1 MRITD
6 LLKACSVE
14 LNGTPQTKEE
24 TIKQMVA
31 LMEKGGN
38 VTDVEKYKA
47 GVFAREEE
55 GTTGIGEGIAIPH
68 AKTDAVNAPGLA
80 AMVIPAGVDYDA
92 LDGQPVDLVFLIAAP
107 NTEDNVH
114 LEVLS
119 RLSMLLM
126 DESFKQNLLKA
137 KTVEEFLAVVDRA
150 ENAKNEAEEEKAV
163 NVPDS
168 GYRVLAVT
176 ACPTGI
182 AHTYMA
188 AESLEN
194 TAKELGYTFH
204 TGVVQCKD
212 AFYGQHEPEKM
223 PVGYELINKWEA
235 WKMMGCLASEME
247 SAAMF
252 ICASKLRARAGS
264 CFLVVAN
271 QEREKLG
278 LANPVVRDTDMAIQ
292 VAVEAIRKLIKADQE
307 NK

>member
-126 DESFKQNLLKA
+126 DDEFRTNLLDA
-137 KTVEEFLAVVDRA
+137 ADVTEFLAHID
-150 ENAKNEAEEEKAV
+150 EAERKKFPEEYGEEKQTQDQ
-163 NVPDS
+163 PEE

-194 TAKELGYTFH
+194 KAKEMGISIKVETNGSGGAKNVLSRRTA
-204 TGVVQCKD
+204 D
-212 AFYGQHEPEKM
+212 RS
-223 PVGYELINKWEA
+223 NKRKSGSVSQRFERVRQWIWRRGGKT
-235 WKMMGCLASEME
+235 WKKNLQGADERCLSYAS
-247 SAAMF
+247 F
-252 ICASKLRARAGS
+252 RNWR
-264 CFLVVAN
+264 
-271 QEREKLG
+271 R
-278 LANPVVRDTDMAIQ
+278 NPDRDGIS
-292 VAVEAIRKLIKADQE
+292 V
-307 NK
+307 